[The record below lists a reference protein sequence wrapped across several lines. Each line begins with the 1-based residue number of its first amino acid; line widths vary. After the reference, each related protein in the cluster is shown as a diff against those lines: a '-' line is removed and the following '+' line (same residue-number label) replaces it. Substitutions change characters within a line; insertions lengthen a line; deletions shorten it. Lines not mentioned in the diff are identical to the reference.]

1 MATSTRR
8 LLRSIATRSVVAA
21 LPVAMMG
28 AYASGIFL
36 QPPGLTAAEIELV
49 AEISASPTT
58 VGVAVSPLYGQTR
71 AQIDE
76 QLDDMLAI
84 GVTNIRVFV
93 PWGLI
98 EIADDTY
105 YWDMID
111 DVMEAAQARN
121 MGVLAEIN
129 ATAAFAGPNPVNPFP
144 LGNEPPDPAK
154 FAEFAG
160 AFADRWGDVVSA
172 YEIWNEPNSVQ
183 FYDPISPEGY
193 AALIKAA
200 YPVLKGID
208 ATATVVAGAVG
219 TVQSSAWTLNTVEF
233 VTRMLA
239 VPGAAAAFD
248 ALSVHPYSQEIPFSG
263 TCPTCAPG
271 LLTPR
276 EQVEALMALG
286 GLAGKKFWITEY
298 GVPTYTPLPPNL
310 QTPAPP
316 PITPT
321 QQAAWVMDLLNYWD
335 TYGDR
340 AGPIFL
346 YTGRDSVTAVPFL
359 DEGNFGLWYSNG
371 SEKPII
377 EQLRD
382 WLDNPTDPT
391 DPGTPGNPIA
401 QFLQALVQQIQQ
413 FVQAI
418 VQAITN
424 FLAAL
429 GGQAPTAVS
438 TAVGPDPADVSGFAA
453 SRLVSL
459 SASTDAVDASGAL
472 AAGEVEDA
480 DAPPAPATAEP
491 DATVPVAEEPVVE
504 EPVAEVP
511 VAEEPVV
518 EEPAV
523 EEQDADPVEPAEV
536 PEPGADSSSGN
547 TVDPDPSPSTTDP
560 APSQSDSTSADE
572 EGATGDSGFTSSSRA
587 DDDAST
593 ATKSS
598 SPSSDNSNPAGTPGR
613 AKAAAKAGAGDASES
628 SGASSDSA
636 DSGSDD

>member
-105 YWDMID
+105 YWDLID

-183 FYDPISPEGY
+183 FYNPISPEGY

-286 GLAGKKFWITEY
+286 GLTGKKFWITEY

-321 QQAAWVMDLLNYWD
+321 QQAAWIMDLLNYWD
-335 TYGDR
+335 NYGDR

-438 TAVGPDPADVSGFAA
+438 TAVGPDPADVSGLAT

-472 AAGEVEDA
+472 GAGEVEDA

-491 DATVPVAEEPVVE
+491 DATVPVAEEPV
-504 EPVAEVP
+504 ADSP
-511 VAEEPVV
+511 VAEEPVA

-536 PEPGADSSSGN
+536 PEPGADS
-547 TVDPDPSPSTTDP
+547 
-560 APSQSDSTSADE
+560 TSADE
-572 EGATGDSGFTSSSRA
+572 EGAAGDSGSTSSSRA

-598 SPSSDNSNPAGTPGR
+598 SPSSDTSNPAGTPGR